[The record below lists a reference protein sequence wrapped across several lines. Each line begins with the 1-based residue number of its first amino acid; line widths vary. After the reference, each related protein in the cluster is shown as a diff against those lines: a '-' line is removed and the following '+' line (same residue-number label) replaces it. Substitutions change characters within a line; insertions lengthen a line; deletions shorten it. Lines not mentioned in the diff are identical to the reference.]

1 MSEPVGKG
9 AGAGSG
15 RAAIEAEMARQ
26 SRDAVQSFADAETRA
41 EEIAGSVARTG
52 RLLMLGMGASHALNR
67 MVEPFFRDHGIEA
80 LALPVSEQ
88 LDQPLPLAGRTVI
101 VASQSGES
109 AEVVRWLG
117 AARPGAEGFGLTMD
131 PRSTLAAA
139 LPCLVGAGG
148 VETGFAATRSV
159 LVGLALYGRVL
170 AALGADAAAMVDILR
185 APVPADTG
193 GALRALSGVRCI
205 VTSGRRLAGL
215 AEGLAL
221 GMAELSR
228 LPAFALE
235 GGQFR
240 HGPMEMLGR
249 GVGAVFFRGADA
261 TGDAVRRLAEAV
273 AGAGSPAVVL
283 DASGALPAAGAETVS
298 LGRHEGLAAL
308 AALIPASQR
317 LMLDFSATR
326 VEGVGLPL
334 RTSKVTRIE

>member
-1 MSEPVGKG
+1 MSGPAGTHEPT
-9 AGAGSG
+9 G
-15 RAAIEAEMARQ
+15 RAAIEAEMSRQ
-26 SRDAVQSFADAETRA
+26 SRDAVQSFADAATQA
-41 EEIAGSVARTG
+41 QGIAGSIRRTG

-67 MVEPFFRDHGIEA
+67 MVEPFFRDLGIDA

-117 AARPGAEGFGLTMD
+117 TARPGAECFGLTLN
-131 PRSTLAAA
+131 PRATLAAA
-139 LPCLVGAGG
+139 LPCLIGAGG

-170 AALGADAAAMVDILR
+170 AALGVGAAAMVDALR
-185 APVPADTG
+185 APVPAETG
-193 GALRALSGVRCI
+193 GAVRALSGVRCI

-221 GMAELSR
+221 GLTELSR

-240 HGPMEMLGR
+240 HGPMEMLGPE
-249 GVGAVFFRGADA
+249 VSAVFFRGADA

-273 AGAGSPAVVL
+273 AEAGSPAVVL
-283 DASGALPAAGAETVS
+283 DASGAVPAAGAETVL
-298 LGRHEGLAAL
+298 LGRHDGLAAL
-308 AALIPASQR
+308 AMLIPVSQR
-317 LMLDFSATR
+317 LMLDFAATK
-326 VEGVGLPL
+326 VAEVGRPL
-334 RTSKVTRIE
+334 RSTKITRIE